1 MQAQNTFNEGM
12 VLDNHPLMT
21 PNTVL
26 TDALNAT
33 LVTMNGNEMVL
44 QNDMGNARVENAK
57 LPPGYIPIGMKEYG
71 GIIYIACYNP
81 LTNKGQIGCFPS
93 PQRQKTATQIS
104 EVTPTFKFP
113 DITKIDKPNITFI
126 EKEKNGEEWY
136 KINSLLTKCEIFPK
150 GTIIRS
156 GDKFSVGLPITSMFG
171 NTNDADYTGGFYI
184 SNYNNVEN
192 KLVKTPM
199 NRMYTFGV
207 ATLDNN
213 GQLRDITN
221 QLKRYDGK
229 GQQIQ
234 FLNTDSDLYKF
245 NCGYWQNE
253 MSTKDKDGLVS
264 SELMDQTSVQSK
276 LNTYN
281 SKLFGR
287 LFLYAKYNAIDNVD
301 VSVVGYKQSEITNEV
316 KNPIYSNP
324 NDSEDKKDDKNIIPI
339 DYPIVL
345 FIYANYKYNCPDGSG
360 FLNGVEV
367 NGKKLVEPYEGYKY
381 YFDKPT
387 QDDDNIIRGLLLT
400 LNIGGSTTQKL
411 LEFSIPN
418 YKEKEQYKYKCYTTG
433 YGYPVY
439 DPITNLYSFS
449 QLFTVPIKS
458 SSNQRIEWNVTPIMR
473 IYDGGLINGGQLP
486 DKGVSGSLDTDNI
499 NSGVMKLNTWNYY
512 VSGDRVN
519 LRWGYES
526 YPRDN
531 DVIRDI
537 TFNFYD
543 IASDKIDLKD
553 DGTIN
558 PQGSVPRWTYIT
570 KNRLSYNGTFSEN
583 FDINNFISNKASN
596 NIFAP
601 NKLFYV
607 RISYYYNDIPKEDYR
622 WLLLTGLYNPSYWGD
637 EEYSSVQDYNDFL
650 KCYYTSPNNKNY
662 YIYQSG
668 LTEKDIDIQTEE
680 GYLVI
685 TSEENSSKEYP
696 VGGWQYEENKSG
708 AWVEVTDTKEIE
720 DITSSKQRIPE
731 EYYNMKVTASLK
743 STNTITTSQTSSGK
757 FISTNI
763 NDVPPYTNETYQV
776 SGSLNST
783 ISLNNDV
790 SHALNIS
797 KWIPTIKEIT
807 AKHTSNIEY
816 EGVVEDSQKLQID
829 LEGKVNT
836 SKKNNTI
843 TTTYTKAEFK
853 TLFGGDPGAC
863 SMRVLSSLSTLPELR
878 SIAPESFNTLNQFYA
893 VHTYVDVDG
902 HNDFK
907 VSILPISTSEQYST
921 LEESTIAHW
930 KDNSYQQGWGLVS
943 YNGKLYN
950 KNGISSLMTNSS
962 FKEQFDKL
970 PKNYNIIVLGSLPK
984 SAKPEDSGDQTNN
997 TSIVQLKTNKYGMQY
1012 DASVTDRETEYT
1024 GRIFVLIRNITGE
1037 FTLVNYIDATNI
1049 ATDIDFIK
1057 EAWKLFIGT
1066 NIAPYN
1072 YYNPEQV
1079 AKVYSIIDNWY
1090 YSKAYKV
1097 FVNYNVEASIS
1108 NQMFKKDYLSI
1119 LEKFQNSQVMT
1130 LNLDINTT
1138 DNIIL
1143 NDITVENVICT
1154 IPSAK
1159 HLIADITNN
1168 TSIFYIQD
1176 GIVSQYDSD
1185 GNPLTEDAVYSYD
1198 ITKGVIKN
1206 NQLKIK
1212 DNTLYT
1218 YNVGSKLNQY
1228 PKYGWSSMQDRWV
1241 LNQRQLSCCTATL
1254 GGINIITLNDQ
1265 LMDIYY
1271 IQ

>member
-44 QNDMGNARVENAK
+44 QNDMGNAKVENAK

-104 EVTPTFKFP
+104 EITPTFKFP
-113 DITKIDKPNITFI
+113 DVTYI
-126 EKEKNGEEWY
+126 KEENGEKWY

-156 GDKFSVGLPITSMFG
+156 GDKFSVGLPIASMF
-171 NTNDADYTGGFYI
+171 NTNDTDVTGENYI
-184 SNYNNVEN
+184 SNYNNVEDE
-192 KLVKTPM
+192 LVKTPM

-221 QLKRYDGK
+221 QLKRYNKD

-234 FLNTDSDLYKF
+234 FLNTASDLYKF

-264 SELMDQTSVQSK
+264 SELMDQTSIQSK

-301 VSVVGYKQSEITNEV
+301 VSVVGYKQSEITNNV

-339 DYPIVL
+339 DSPIVL

-360 FLNGVEV
+360 FLNEVKV

-387 QDDDNIIRGLLLT
+387 QAGYDDNIIRGLLLT
-400 LNIGGSTTQKL
+400 LNIGNSTTQKL

-418 YKEKEQYKYKCYTTG
+418 YQNEKYYKYKYYTTG
-433 YGYPVY
+433 YGYPIY

-449 QLFTVPIKS
+449 QLFTVPIEL

-473 IYDGGLINGGQLP
+473 FYDGGLINGGQLP
-486 DKGVSGSLDTDNI
+486 DKGISGSLDTGNI

-512 VSGDRVN
+512 ISGDRVN

-531 DVIRDI
+531 DVISDI

-543 IASDKIDLKD
+543 IASDKIDLKN

-558 PQGSVPRWTYIT
+558 ADNSTPRWTYIT

-607 RISYYYNDIPKEDYR
+607 RISYTYNGIPKEDYR

-637 EEYSSVQDYNDFL
+637 DEYSSIQDYNDFL
-650 KCYYTSPNNKNY
+650 KCYYVSNNNNY
-662 YIYQSG
+662 YIFNYG
-668 LTEKDIDIQTEE
+668 YTEVDLNTITTSEDYPVVTGE
-680 GYLVI
+680 GYPIVGTQVI
-685 TSEENSSKEYP
+685 ESKQGKWIK
-696 VGGWQYEENKSG
+696 VDKS
-708 AWVEVTDTKEIE
+708 KIE
-720 DITSSKQRIPE
+720 DKQRIPE

-743 STNTITTSQTSSGK
+743 STNTITTSQKGSDK
-757 FISTNI
+757 FIFADI
-763 NDVPPYTNETYQV
+763 KDVPKSINETYEV
-776 SGSLNST
+776 SGKLVST
-783 ISLNNDV
+783 VSLNNDFT
-790 SHALNIS
+790 HALNIS
-797 KWIPTIKEIT
+797 KWIPTITGVEDKNI
-807 AKHTSNIEY
+807 SNIEY
-816 EGVVEDSQKLQID
+816 EGIVTDYQKLLINSKD
-829 LEGKVNT
+829 CVT
-836 SKKNNTI
+836 SVATNTI
-843 TTTYTKAEFK
+843 TTIYNNKKFK
-853 TLFGGDPGAC
+853 TLFGGNPGEC
-863 SMRVLSSLSTLPELR
+863 SMRVLSPLSTLPELD
-878 SIAPESFNTLNQFYA
+878 SINPKASTILNHFYA
-893 VHTYVDVDG
+893 IHTYIDSDDKCDFAVDIYPIIVSNKYDTDNKLIIANWK
-902 HNDFK
+902 NDDK
-907 VSILPISTSEQYST
+907 YS
-921 LEESTIAHW
+921 SG
-930 KDNSYQQGWGLVS
+930 SGLVN
-943 YNGKLYN
+943 YE
-950 KNGISSLMTNSS
+950 GIAYSNHGFRYINTNSS
-962 FKEQFDKL
+962 FKEQFAKL
-970 PKNYNIIVLGSLPK
+970 PKNYNIIVLGSLPHDVIADMN
-984 SAKPEDSGDQTNN
+984 SHRQTNN
-997 TSIVQLKTNKYGMQY
+997 TSIVQLKQNGSMQDEVPDDGRY
-1012 DASVTDRETEYT
+1012 EEYP
-1024 GRIFVLIRNITGE
+1024 GRIFVLIRDITGE
-1037 FTLVNYIDATNI
+1037 FTLINYINLKSDTTLNALKPAWN
-1049 ATDIDFIK
+1049 DFITV
-1057 EAWKLFIGT
+1057 LL
-1066 NIAPYN
+1066 
-1072 YYNPEQV
+1072 
-1079 AKVYSIIDNWY
+1079 YSLY
-1090 YSKAYKV
+1090 R
-1097 FVNYNVEASIS
+1097 
-1108 NQMFKKDYLSI
+1108 
-1119 LEKFQNSQVMT
+1119 
-1130 LNLDINTT
+1130 
-1138 DNIIL
+1138 
-1143 NDITVENVICT
+1143 IC
-1154 IPSAK
+1154 P
-1159 HLIADITNN
+1159 
-1168 TSIFYIQD
+1168 FF
-1176 GIVSQYDSD
+1176 
-1185 GNPLTEDAVYSYD
+1185 
-1198 ITKGVIKN
+1198 
-1206 NQLKIK
+1206 
-1212 DNTLYT
+1212 
-1218 YNVGSKLNQY
+1218 
-1228 PKYGWSSMQDRWV
+1228 
-1241 LNQRQLSCCTATL
+1241 CF
-1254 GGINIITLNDQ
+1254 
-1265 LMDIYY
+1265 
-1271 IQ
+1271 